1 MVTLTVTIATTPL
14 SESILVL
21 LTIPAVL
28 LRTATPQ
35 PGTELLLEQQQAYQE
50 EQQARV
56 PARQVDAERR
66 AA

>member
-50 EQQARV
+50 EQQA
-56 PARQVDAERR
+56 
-66 AA
+66 